1 MSNTTRGVVM
11 ADVVTDAIG
20 IHASVGDTV
29 VFAPGQRGAQKM
41 LAGKVRRITP
51 KGVTIDVDGECRSK
65 RWSSASNYVVRK
77 SECFVI
83 VFKKED

>member
-1 MSNTTRGVVM
+1 M
-11 ADVVTDAIG
+11 ADTVTDAIG
-20 IHASVGDTV
+20 IPASVGDTV

-41 LAGKVRRITP
+41 LTGKVERITQ
-51 KGVTIDVDGECRSK
+51 KGVIIGVDEKYRNE
-65 RWSSASNYVVRK
+65 RWLSASNHVVLK

>member
-1 MSNTTRGVVM
+1 MT
-11 ADVVTDAIG
+11 DVVTDAIG
-20 IHASVGDTV
+20 IPASVGDTV

-41 LAGKVRRITP
+41 LTGKVERITQ
-51 KGVTIDVDGECRSK
+51 KGVIIGVDEKYRNE
-65 RWSSASNYVVRK
+65 RWLSSSNHVVRK

>member
-1 MSNTTRGVVM
+1 MTNI
-11 ADVVTDAIG
+11 VTDAVG
-20 IHASVGDTV
+20 IPASVGDTV

-41 LAGKVRRITP
+41 LTGKVERITQ
-51 KGVTIDVDGECRSK
+51 KGVIIGVDEKYRNE
-65 RWSSASNYVVRK
+65 RWLSSSNHVVRK

>member
-1 MSNTTRGVVM
+1 M
-11 ADVVTDAIG
+11 ADVVTDTVG
-20 IHASVGDTV
+20 IPVSVGDTV

-41 LAGKVRRITP
+41 LTGKVRRITP
-51 KGVTIDVDGECRSK
+51 KGVTIDVDREYRSE

-83 VFKKED
+83 VFKKEY

>member
-1 MSNTTRGVVM
+1 MSN
-11 ADVVTDAIG
+11 VVTDAIG
-20 IHASVGDTV
+20 IPVCVGDTV

-41 LAGKVRRITP
+41 LTGKVERITP
-51 KGVTIDVDGECRSK
+51 KGVVIRANEAYQSE
-65 RWSSASNYVVRK
+65 RWSSASNHVVRK

>member
-1 MSNTTRGVVM
+1 MGNI
-11 ADVVTDAIG
+11 VTDAIG
-20 IHASVGDTV
+20 IPASVGDTV

-41 LAGKVRRITP
+41 LTGNVERITP
-51 KGVTIDVDGECRSK
+51 KGVIIGVDEKCRNEC
-65 RWSSASNYVVRK
+65 WLPSNHIVRK

>member
-1 MSNTTRGVVM
+1 M
-11 ADVVTDAIG
+11 ADVVTDAVG
-20 IHASVGDTV
+20 IPASVGDTV

-41 LAGKVRRITP
+41 LTGKVERITQ
-51 KGVTIDVDGECRSK
+51 KGVIIGVDEKYRNE
-65 RWSSASNYVVRK
+65 RWLSSSNHVLRK

>member
-1 MSNTTRGVVM
+1 MTNII
-11 ADVVTDAIG
+11 TDAIG
-20 IHASVGDTV
+20 IPASVGDTV

-41 LAGKVRRITP
+41 LTGKVERITP
-51 KGVTIDVDGECRSK
+51 KGVIIGVDEKYRNE
-65 RWSSASNYVVRK
+65 RWLSSSNHVVCK

>member
-1 MSNTTRGVVM
+1 MTNI
-11 ADVVTDAIG
+11 VTDAIG
-20 IHASVGDTV
+20 ITASVGDTV

-41 LAGKVRRITP
+41 LTGKVERITP
-51 KGVTIDVDGECRSK
+51 KGVIIGVDEKYRSE
-65 RWSSASNYVVRK
+65 RWLSASNHVVRK